1 MDESLEIRLCM
12 YCQTGPT
19 GIDGHAR
26 LNGHSVELKDPP
38 RTRWVYMCEGC
49 GSMWQR
55 EYDGGGRF
63 VWQLAPVLGN

>member
-1 MDESLEIRLCM
+1 MDEPFEIRLCM
-12 YCQTGPT
+12 LCQTGPV
-19 GIDGHAR
+19 GIDGHNR
-26 LNGHSVELKDPP
+26 LTGHSVELKDPP

-63 VWQLAPVLGN
+63 VWQLAPVLDV

>member
-26 LNGHSVELKDPP
+26 LSGHSVELKNPP

-63 VWQLAPVLGN
+63 VWRLAPVLET